1 MSLGMQSGIVRE
13 FVLKTRFYDRRFICG
28 RTIVPPLSILYG
40 GEWKLQVR
48 KDIQMQEIFR
58 L

>member
-1 MSLGMQSGIVRE
+1 MRSGIVWE
-13 FVLKTRFYDRRFICG
+13 FVLKTSFCDRRLICG

-40 GEWKLQVR
+40 GGWKSQVR

-58 L
+58 Q